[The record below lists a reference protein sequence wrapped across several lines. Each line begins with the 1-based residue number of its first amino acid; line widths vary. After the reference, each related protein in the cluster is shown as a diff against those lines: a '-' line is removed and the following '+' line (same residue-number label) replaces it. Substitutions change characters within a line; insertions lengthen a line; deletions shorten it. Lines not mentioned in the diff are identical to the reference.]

1 LILRLRNILFSGFVL
16 PVYSFLYSTDSAHS
30 LPFEFAVSHITGS
43 AHLVIKTDPPLTK
56 ALQVGTNIEASTV
69 YSVVTGKGS
78 YVELSPLKGSN
89 HTLHAPLI
97 RMGNKTAL
105 EFRSN
110 QHLFIF
116 QGTALLCHP
125 QISLKIQS
133 SECVFELHGKGTWML
148 EKTPIGFKLVILEG
162 QLSIGEN
169 DSPPL
174 PPGSLSLISGKEGQ
188 KSQPI
193 DIELPLL
200 LGTSR
205 LLNQFPGF
213 LPSKAK
219 ISSAALV
226 QSMKVTTKYD
236 ALIGNVA
243 ADRKLQI
250 WSIGENEKK

>member
-1 LILRLRNILFSGFVL
+1 
-16 PVYSFLYSTDSAHS
+16 
-30 LPFEFAVSHITGS
+30 
-43 AHLVIKTDPPLTK
+43 
-56 ALQVGTNIEASTV
+56 
-69 YSVVTGKGS
+69 
-78 YVELSPLKGSN
+78 
-89 HTLHAPLI
+89 
-97 RMGNKTAL
+97 
-105 EFRSN
+105 
-110 QHLFIF
+110 
-116 QGTALLCHP
+116 
-125 QISLKIQS
+125 
-133 SECVFELHGKGTWML
+133 ML

-174 PPGSLSLISGKEGQ
+174 PPGSLSLISGKDGQ